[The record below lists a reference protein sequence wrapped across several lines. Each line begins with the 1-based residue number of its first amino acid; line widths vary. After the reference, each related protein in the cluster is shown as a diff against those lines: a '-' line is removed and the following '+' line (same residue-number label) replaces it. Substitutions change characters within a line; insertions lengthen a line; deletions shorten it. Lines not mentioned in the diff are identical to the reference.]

1 VDEER
6 RAMTRYHVVAI
17 SGSTRRPS
25 RSRLLA
31 ETIAAAVPLSL
42 NLAIYDLVDAGRG
55 LGAAY
60 KPEELPGPALDIV
73 HALETADAIIA
84 AAPVYRGSYPGL
96 FKHLF
101 DLVDPT
107 ALQNRPVLIAA
118 TGGGQRHA
126 LVVEHQLRPLFGF
139 FTALTVPTAVYASD
153 DEFRDGM
160 LAATSTLERVSA
172 AARQLAALMERRKQ
186 PAALEQVA

>member
-1 VDEER
+1 M
-6 RAMTRYHVVAI
+6 ARYHLVAI

-25 RSRLLA
+25 RSRALA
-31 ETIAAAVPLSL
+31 ETIAGAVPLQL
-42 NLAIYDLVDAGRG
+42 NLTVYDLVDAGRG
-55 LGAAY
+55 LGGAY
-60 KPEELPGPALDIV
+60 TRDELPAAARDIL
-73 HALETADAIIA
+73 HAIEAADAIIV

-101 DLVDPT
+101 DLVDQT
-107 ALQNRPVLIAA
+107 ALQNRPILIAA

-153 DEFRDGM
+153 DEFRDGR
-160 LAATSTLERVSA
+160 LVCPNTLERVGTA
-172 AARQLAALMERRKQ
+172 AQQLADLLEARQQRVRLDK
-186 PAALEQVA
+186 VA